1 MIYNILASIMLITAI
16 ILFFDLTP
24 DRVTGDIIRIITPK
38 DSMRERAKAMRGN
51 KRKHKLYHALIKFRT
66 ALETTGRSK
75 TFTAVCFASIFLFGA
90 GIIFSIMIN
99 NLYLAPV
106 ISFAFS
112 MIPFIYASSIISSY
126 EKHLKQ
132 EMETTLSVITNSYI
146 RSDNIISAIEENLEY
161 IKPPLKSVFKSF
173 LGDVNAVSSNIKTA
187 LNNLKNKI
195 DDDIFDEWV
204 DVLIQCQDD
213 RTLKDMLISVVG
225 KLTDIRVVNNE
236 LKTTLQ
242 SARNEYWMMVFL
254 VVGNIPLLYFLNKDW
269 YYTLMYTTPG
279 KVVLGICGAVILI
292 TALFMLK
299 FTRPISYKR

>member
-1 MIYNILASIMLITAI
+1 LIYSILASIMLICSIT
-16 ILFFDLTP
+16 LFLDLTP
-24 DRVTGDIIRIITPK
+24 ERVTGDIIRLIAPK
-38 DSMRERAKAMRGN
+38 DSMRERAKALRGN
-51 KRKHKLYHALIKFRT
+51 KKKHKLYHTLIKFRT

-75 TFTAVCFASIFLFGA
+75 MFTAVCFASIFLFGT
-90 GIIFSIMIN
+90 GIIFSILIN

-106 ISFAFS
+106 LSFAFG
-112 MIPFIYASSIISSY
+112 MIPFIYASSTISTY

-146 RSDNIISAIEENLEY
+146 RSDNIISAVEENIHY
-161 IKPPLKSVFKSF
+161 VKPPLKNVFESF
-173 LGDVNAVSSNIKTA
+173 LGDATAVSSNIKSA

-225 KLTDIRVVNNE
+225 KLTDVRVVNNE
-236 LKTTLQ
+236 LKTTLA

-292 TALFMLK
+292 TALFMMR
-299 FTRPISYKR
+299 FTKPIKYKR